1 MSIINT
7 NTNNNLL
14 NKDNTNELTNE
25 LNINNLLDIDID
37 LSLFNKLSD
46 YLKKYI
52 FLENESYFEPE
63 KQSNINICCDNDQI
77 YFLIPILKII
87 ITNNPKPHSYTNVY
101 YNTIIYSL
109 VLYLFYSLVLGEQTY
124 DLVNSKI
131 IMKSIKAFWGNYE
144 ESIGIFKVVEKLYLD
159 ICTNDEK
166 PYHSQVR
173 RMFFGMVNINNKE

>member
-1 MSIINT
+1 MSIINI
-7 NTNNNLL
+7 NTNLL
-14 NKDNTNELTNE
+14 DKDNNNELTND
-25 LNINNLLDIDID
+25 NLLDID
-37 LSLFNKLSD
+37 LSLFKELSD

-52 FLENESYFEPE
+52 FLENDSYIEPE
-63 KQSNINICCDNDQI
+63 KKSNINICCDNDQI

-87 ITNNPKPHSYTNVY
+87 TTNNPKPDSYTNAY
-101 YNTIIYSL
+101 YNTIIYAL

-131 IMKSIKAFWGNYE
+131 ILKSIKASWGNYG

-166 PYHSQVR
+166 LYHSQVR
-173 RMFFGMVNINNKE
+173 RMFFGMVNTNNT

>member
-1 MSIINT
+1 MSIIN
-7 NTNNNLL
+7 NNNDLL
-14 NKDNTNELTNE
+14 NKDINL
-25 LNINNLLDIDID
+25 LNDDENNLLDID

-87 ITNNPKPHSYTNVY
+87 ITNNPKPRSYTNTY

-109 VLYLFYSLVLGEQTY
+109 VLYLFYSLVLGEQSY

-131 IMKSIKAFWGNYE
+131 IMKSIKAFWGNYS
-144 ESIGIFKVVEKLYLD
+144 ESIGIFKIVEKLYLD

-166 PYHSQVR
+166 EYHSQVR
-173 RMFFGMVNINNKE
+173 RMFFGMTKIINKTNK